1 MAQSVAASDITN
13 EILNINNNNNK
24 DTNLTA
30 TTKTF
35 KKNVAEGRF
44 FLNYLAK
51 MEQLRMQQC
60 ND

>member
-1 MAQSVAASDITN
+1 MTFDSLDFCARYETERGADMAQSVAASDITN

-35 KKNVAEGRF
+35 KH
-44 FLNYLAK
+44 
-51 MEQLRMQQC
+51 
-60 ND
+60 